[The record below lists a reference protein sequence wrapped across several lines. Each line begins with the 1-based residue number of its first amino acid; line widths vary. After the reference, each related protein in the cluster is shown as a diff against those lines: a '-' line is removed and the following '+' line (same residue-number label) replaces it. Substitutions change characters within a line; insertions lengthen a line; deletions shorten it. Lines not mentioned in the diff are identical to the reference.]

1 MKANFPF
8 GEIVKSTRTSGTWE
22 ETRQRGAGKKG
33 GLSFFSH
40 PSKPPNP
47 RGSLS
52 RSFSARFAR
61 PNVELA
67 LRLFTASSNV
77 YNGGGLKP
85 SATAQANSTDDI
97 TSELSEKDWEP
108 AWGSTIDKRHV
119 WLRISEKGDALA
131 ELFVCLFVFEAPVA
145 RRHRLSLGSCN
156 DYKGSWWGEIIQM
169 WRLFYVF
176 PPKDYFRDANL
187 TEFNQKAAIIQRKLV
202 TSKTLN
208 VPSFNKRCSNTDWL

>member
-40 PSKPPNP
+40 PSKPPSP
-47 RGSLS
+47 RGSLA

-61 PNVELA
+61 PKVELA

-85 SATAQANSTDDI
+85 SATAPGKFDGWHHIRTLWERLGTSLGFYDRQASCLTQNF
-97 TSELSEKDWEP
+97 
-108 AWGSTIDKRHV
+108 R
-119 WLRISEKGDALA
+119 KGWCTCWVVC
-131 ELFVCLFVFEAPVA
+131 LFVCLFVFQVPVA

-156 DYKGSWWGEIIQM
+156 DYKGSCWGEIIQM
-169 WRLFYVF
+169 
-176 PPKDYFRDANL
+176 
-187 TEFNQKAAIIQRKLV
+187 
-202 TSKTLN
+202 
-208 VPSFNKRCSNTDWL
+208 